1 MWKLAGFVNFAPIT
15 LDYEPRP
22 LRLSIPDTSG
32 KFIYSP
38 QKTENNELM
47 TSLLSI
53 SGNLF

>member
-32 KFIYSP
+32 KIHIQSS
-38 QKTENNELM
+38 KD
-47 TSLLSI
+47 
-53 SGNLF
+53 GK

>member
-22 LRLSIPDTSG
+22 LRLSIPDSSG